1 MLRTRLNISDAPKRL
16 RAGNAVMIA
25 ALLLALLVMVGC
37 AGESGQSVQADQ
49 TKSAEAVN
57 DGNAGSAADAGRAG
71 EPANR
76 IAEAVPEQPSP
87 VLIPSG
93 ARISVR
99 LLSSISSASSRSG
112 EEFDAELT
120 APVTE
125 NGIPVIEK
133 GARARGHVVSAR
145 ESGRLQKPGYLKLT
159 LDSIDVG
166 GRLVPIRTTAVSATG
181 GSHKKRKV
189 TLIGGGAALGTAI
202 GAIAGGGKG
211 AAIGAASGAGAGTAG
226 ALATGKKD
234 VTFSAERLLAFRTT
248 GVITL
253 KK

>member
-1 MLRTRLNISDAPKRL
+1 MMRTRPIISDGAPRPL
-16 RAGNAVMIA
+16 PAGSAVVLA
-25 ALLLALLVMVGC
+25 SLLLALLVMIGC
-37 AGESGQSVQADQ
+37 AGNSGQAVQADQ
-49 TKSAEAVN
+49 TRPAEPVN
-57 DGNAGSAADAGRAG
+57 NGAADAGRAG

-99 LLSSISSASSRSG
+99 LLSSISSASAKSG
-112 EEFDAELT
+112 EEFDAELA

-125 NGIPVIEK
+125 NGTTVIEK
-133 GARARGHVVSAR
+133 GARVRGHVVSAR

-159 LDSIDVG
+159 LDSIDVD
-166 GRLVPIRTTAVSATG
+166 GRQVPIRTTAVSATG
-181 GSHKKRKV
+181 GSHKKRNV
-189 TLIGGGAALGTAI
+189 TLIGGGAAVGAAI

-234 VTFSAERLLAFRTT
+234 VTFSAERRLAFQTT